1 VNQKL
6 HNKKN
11 KKKVIAP
18 LLDTFFTDRDQRR
31 SRDSIDSWP
40 KFFYSPPGKFSTC
53 NATLTIICNATLTMY
68 FFKGD
73 QANSAAE
80 VAQKG
85 PFTVSLIT
93 TKGIL
98 LILNGTNKTF
108 TLNTCQYLVSRNLL
122 KRCHE
127 RVV

>member
-1 VNQKL
+1 MSWKKL
-6 HNKKN
+6 
-11 KKKVIAP
+11 
-18 LLDTFFTDRDQRR
+18 
-31 SRDSIDSWP
+31 
-40 KFFYSPPGKFSTC
+40 KFFKRTKNPTC
-53 NATLTIICNATLTMY
+53 LVVVLFAFILFLNIPNLFFHLEHNFNNSSNSTLTMLCNIICNVTLTMY